1 MAWGILLLFG
11 GGIALANAL
20 EAATL
25 MDQLGQWMAS
35 FSTNNT
41 LLMVLIVTTVSVFL
55 SEVMSNV
62 AQVIVIAPVIS
73 SLATALHMQPLML
86 GIAMTLGAKLRQHV
100 AHGNTTQCHC
110 FCKRTY
116 QIKRYAENRICN
128 EHHLYHPRIIVLLFY
143 SANGD
148 ETSIRLGLGKVIL

>member
-1 MAWGILLLFG
+1 MAHKQNGLGILPLFG

-55 SEVMSNV
+55 R
-62 AQVIVIAPVIS
+62 
-73 SLATALHMQPLML
+73 
-86 GIAMTLGAKLRQHV
+86 K
-100 AHGNTTQCHC
+100 
-110 FCKRTY
+110 
-116 QIKRYAENRICN
+116 
-128 EHHLYHPRIIVLLFY
+128 
-143 SANGD
+143 
-148 ETSIRLGLGKVIL
+148 